1 MYFTTQIS
9 LNMACIRLWPS
20 QVSVCVYIVS
30 AVIGQY
36 LVSSVIGQYLV
47 SAVIGQCLVSAVI
60 RQYLVFA
67 VIGQH
72 HAVEGPKKLGTV
84 WTIVRGLEFCRLPF
98 VNKLSSGLGDKLWG
112 FVGFASLTVQRF
124 PVS

>member
-20 QVSVCVYIVS
+20 QVSVCVYI
-30 AVIGQY
+30 
-36 LVSSVIGQYLV
+36 V

-84 WTIVRGLEFCRLPF
+84 WTIV
-98 VNKLSSGLGDKLWG
+98 
-112 FVGFASLTVQRF
+112 
-124 PVS
+124 

>member
-30 AVIGQY
+30 A
-36 LVSSVIGQYLV
+36 VIGQYLV

-84 WTIVRGLEFCRLPF
+84 WTIVRGLEFRRLPF

-112 FVGFASLTVQRF
+112 FVGFSSLTVQRF

>member
-36 LVSSVIGQYLV
+36 LVS
-47 SAVIGQCLVSAVI
+47 
-60 RQYLVFA
+60 A

-84 WTIVRGLEFCRLPF
+84 WTIIRGLEFRRLPF

-112 FVGFASLTVQRF
+112 FVGFSSLTVQRF